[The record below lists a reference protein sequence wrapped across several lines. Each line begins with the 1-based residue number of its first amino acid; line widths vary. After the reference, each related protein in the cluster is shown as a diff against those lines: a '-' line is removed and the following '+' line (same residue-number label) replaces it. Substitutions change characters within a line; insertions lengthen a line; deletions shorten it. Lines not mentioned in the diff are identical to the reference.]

1 MQEGMRRYK
10 LIRAGHKGRVVD
22 IRSPQLPP
30 VSVSLAVS
38 FLLCLS
44 VSSPSQINDAGV
56 KNRQGLKSLFSLVFS
71 TTSKLKSFSNQT
83 GRAIAAMFI
92 RFAPFSVLRR
102 VDGKHL
108 TCFQSETSF
117 HQVPTAQFSGA
128 GKDLMRFQ
136 S

>member
-83 GRAIAAMFI
+83 GRAIAAIFI

-108 TCFQSETSF
+108 MCFQS
-117 HQVPTAQFSGA
+117 QNI
-128 GKDLMRFQ
+128 
-136 S
+136 